1 MVDIYLYY
9 QELPGK
15 VNEAVVECPDGSYSG
30 YVDPRQTRA
39 EIRQSII
46 HILQHIY
53 DLDFEKHDVQEIEA
67 QAHER
72 SDAQGKKFSIS
83 NHFIMHPNNS
93 ICFDAF
99 EKP

>member
-9 QELPGK
+9 QELPDNI
-15 VNEAVVECPDGSYSG
+15 NEMVVECPDGSYTG

-53 DLDFEKHDVQEIEA
+53 DLDFEKYDVQEIEA
-67 QAHER
+67 TAHER
-72 SDAQGKKFSIS
+72 SNAHEKSFSIT
-83 NHFIMHPNNS
+83 NNFIMHPDNS
-93 ICFDAF
+93 ICFDTGN
-99 EKP
+99 E